1 MADNQ
6 RPVVIDESDTRTLT
20 PIRVCRWVYALHFFF
35 SFLLHIF
42 SGPGWRAFKVSW
54 RHRTGEGGR
63 SPHTRVILYPRA
75 YACDGPDVL
84 IWATMTL
91 KRKKRQDCGS
101 DFRDRSSHHLM

>member
-20 PIRVCRWVYALHFFF
+20 PIRVCRCVSALHFFF

-42 SGPGWRAFKVSW
+42 SGPAWRAFKVSW
-54 RHRTGEGGR
+54 RHRTGGEGR
-63 SPHTRVILYPRA
+63 SPHTRMILYPGQTP
-75 YACDGPDVL
+75 CDVL
-84 IWATMTL
+84 ISPATTAL

-101 DFRDRSSHHLM
+101 SLS